1 MSEDTIQLEEVNQPE
16 STTENT
22 SSVEA
27 PDEWQNLDGKS
38 QERFQALANQKKEAE
53 RQADKE
59 RQEKERL
66 NRELELIRQTQ
77 FNQTRVPMPQTGE
90 MSDEEKAAYK
100 RLTEL
105 GVADQSYVDKKVDEK
120 VKVIED
126 RLYFDGLHQR
136 LETSINSKKGMPKY
150 DRQEVESHMRE
161 KQIFDPKAAYNDLYH
176 DEILAYEV
184 GQLTSNKQKAVQTE
198 GTRSRIST
206 TEPWTRESLKER
218 LKQPDGLEFFKKNR
232 EKILKMQSS
241 LE

>member
-1 MSEDTIQLEEVNQPE
+1 MSEDTIQLEEVTQPE
-16 STTENT
+16 STAEET

-27 PDEWQNLDGKS
+27 PDEWQSLDGKS

-53 RQADKE
+53 RQAEKE

-66 NRELELIRQTQ
+66 TKELELLRQSQ
-77 FNQTRVPMPQTGE
+77 VSQPRIPMPQTGE
-90 MSDEEKAAYK
+90 MTAEEKAAYK

-120 VKVIED
+120 VKAIED

-136 LETSINSKKGMPKY
+136 LELDINSKKGMPKY
-150 DRQEVESHMRE
+150 DRQEVEAHMRE

-184 GQLTSNKQKAVQTE
+184 SQSTSNKQKAVQTE

-206 TEPWTRESLKER
+206 TEPWTKVSLAER
-218 LKQPDGLEFFKKNR
+218 LRQPDGLEFFRKNKD
-232 EKILKMQSS
+232 KILKMQAT

>member
-16 STTENT
+16 STAEET

-27 PDEWQNLDGKS
+27 PDEWSELDGKS
-38 QERFQALANQKKEAE
+38 QERFQALANKKKEAE
-53 RQADKE
+53 RLAEIE

-66 NRELELIRQTQ
+66 AREVEQLKATQ
-77 FNQTRVPMPQTGE
+77 VNQTKVPMPNTGE
-90 MSDEEKAAYK
+90 MTAEEQAAYR

-105 GVADQSYVDKKVDEK
+105 GVADQSYVDKKVEEK

-126 RLYFDGLHQR
+126 RLYFDSLHSN
-136 LETSINSKKGMPKY
+136 LEADINSKKGMPKY
-150 DRQEVESHMRE
+150 NRQEVEAHMRE

-184 GQLTSNKQKAVQTE
+184 GQATNSKPKAVQTE
-198 GTRSRIST
+198 TTRSRIST
-206 TEPWTRESLKER
+206 TEPWTKESLAER
-218 LKQPDGLEFFKKNR
+218 LRQPDGIEFFKKNR